1 MTVLKYTLTNFI
13 KNIIY
18 GEIIISKISI
28 STYNQGKFYF
38 AVAVEDGKII
48 KTILPKLSEKDAIDE
63 ISEGL
68 ESYILSEDYKS
79 LAKSICNLY
88 HGKTATFENESLNLN
103 FNKFQKDVLLE
114 VMKIPPGE
122 VKTYKQISEAIDT
135 KAYRAVGTTIG
146 KNPLPL
152 IIPCHRVI
160 RSDFKVGGF
169 YGGTEMKK
177 EILENEGVQIIDGKI
192 KI

>member
-1 MTVLKYTLTNFI
+1 MTNFI

-18 GEIIISKISI
+18 GRIIISKISI

-88 HGKTATFENESLNLN
+88 YGKTATFENESLNLN
-103 FNKFQKDVLLE
+103 FNKFQKQVLSE
-114 VMKIPPGE
+114 VMKIPFGE
-122 VKTYKQISEAIDT
+122 VKTYKQISEAINS
-135 KAYRAVGTTIG
+135 KAYRAVGTAIG

-160 RSDFKVGGF
+160 RSDFKIGGF

-177 EILENEGVQIIDGKI
+177 EILENEGIQIVDGKI